1 MKPTRRISVLLAED
15 HTIVRE
21 GLLKLLQIDNR
32 IQVVG
37 EADNGRKAVGMT
49 TRLKPDIVI
58 MDIAMPELNGV
69 EATRQIRE
77 TSPETKV
84 LILSA
89 HSDEVYIEQLM
100 ELGARGYLVKQD
112 SARHLHDAIL
122 EIHQGNRY
130 FSPSL
135 KKAIARK
142 EKRTLDRKG
151 RVQVKTIR
159 LTPREMEVLQLVAEG
174 SANKQIA
181 GILDISIKTVEKHRD
196 HLMHKLNIHETASLT
211 RYAIETGIIECSIQ
225 PTC

>member
-1 MKPTRRISVLLAED
+1 MKPTRPISVLLAED

-21 GLLKLLQIDNR
+21 GLLKLLEIDSR

-37 EADNGRKAVGMT
+37 EADNGRKALEMT
-49 TRLKPDIVI
+49 FRLNPDIVI
-58 MDIAMPELNGV
+58 MDIAMPQLNGV
-69 EATRQIRE
+69 EATRQLRAA
-77 TSPETKV
+77 SPETKV

-100 ELGARGYLVKQD
+100 DLGALGYLIKRD
-112 SARHLHDAIL
+112 SARHLYDAIL

-142 EKRTLDRKG
+142 EKKALDSKG
-151 RVQVKTIR
+151 RVQVKTIS

-181 GILDISIKTVEKHRD
+181 ALLGINVKTVEKHRD
-196 HLMHKLNIHETASLT
+196 HLMQKLDIHDTASLT
-211 RYAIETGIIECSIQ
+211 RYAIETGVIECSLRT
-225 PTC
+225 TC